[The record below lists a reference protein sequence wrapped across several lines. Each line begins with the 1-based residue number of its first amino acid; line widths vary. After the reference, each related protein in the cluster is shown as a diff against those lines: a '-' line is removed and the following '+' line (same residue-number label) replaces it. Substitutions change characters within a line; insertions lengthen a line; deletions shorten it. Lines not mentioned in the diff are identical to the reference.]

1 MKTEDQEERK
11 RKRLEAETLKKFP
24 YFKSIQ
30 FAVFNVNENDIRK
43 GRKAVIAKYGPAALE
58 KNELR
63 NACRLVEN
71 VCRSLGKD
79 CQVIFTDKLVSVA
92 PPEWAGDS
100 TGVTL
105 FDAIQDALK

>member
-43 GRKAVIAKYGPAALE
+43 GRKAVIEKYGPAGWKNVKDRMKTGIMEIFRHKPTRETKLFAETCGMSADARIARKYSLE
-58 KNELR
+58 
-63 NACRLVEN
+63 V
-71 VCRSLGKD
+71 
-79 CQVIFTDKLVSVA
+79 
-92 PPEWAGDS
+92 P
-100 TGVTL
+100 
-105 FDAIQDALK
+105 